1 MAFIST
7 DSAEWRALK
16 KLRELGL
23 RSTDITNCE
32 EYDYAELEL
41 APIENKTADNNI
53 SDKAIDN
60 PISPKDITF
69 IPISTF
75 VQFTEVSPDK
85 GWRLCFHSLYNIETD
100 ISFTDNRHDNQ
111 TLRFY
116 QAIHPSSDIPQLVS
130 KSKSKTERGRR
141 GPYKLLSGSESNFTL
156 AKKRDEI
163 FINRL
168 TITEEELGAST
179 WELLRSYLNNRGIT
193 NNSYVYTLSGIPH
206 STFNRLINN
215 KKSQPNK
222 ETLFKIGIIL
232 RLTIDEIKELLESAG
247 LTFKPSD
254 KRDNIIKRC
263 FEEEI
268 FNIWDVNQCLRNN
281 NVEEMEFGFFDR
293 LNR

>member
-1 MAFIST
+1 
-7 DSAEWRALK
+7 
-16 KLRELGL
+16 
-23 RSTDITNCE
+23 
-32 EYDYAELEL
+32 
-41 APIENKTADNNI
+41 
-53 SDKAIDN
+53 
-60 PISPKDITF
+60 
-69 IPISTF
+69 
-75 VQFTEVSPDK
+75 
-85 GWRLCFHSLYNIETD
+85 
-100 ISFTDNRHDNQ
+100 
-111 TLRFY
+111 
-116 QAIHPSSDIPQLVS
+116 
-130 KSKSKTERGRR
+130 
-141 GPYKLLSGSESNFTL
+141 LSGSESNFTL

-206 STFNRLINN
+206 STFNRLIDN

-247 LTFKPSD
+247 LTFKPSG

-293 LNR
+293 LN

>member
-23 RSTDITNCE
+23 RSTDITNYA
-32 EYDYAELEL
+32 EYDDAELEL

-111 TLRFY
+111 TLKFY

-206 STFNRLINN
+206 STFNRLINDP
-215 KKSQPNK
+215 KSQPNK

-232 RLTIDEIKELLESAG
+232 RLTIDEIEELLESAG

-254 KRDNIIKRC
+254 KRDNIIKKC
-263 FEEEI
+263 FEKEI
-268 FNIWDVNQCLRNN
+268 FHIYDVNQCLRNN
-281 NVEEMEFGFFDR
+281 KVEEMNFGFFDR
-293 LNR
+293 LN